1 MTNPMITRLSRL
13 SVASL
18 LALTLA
24 ACAVAP
30 AQPLA
35 VQPQAMALSF
45 PVTADA
51 GLAPDTLEQVNKLL
65 QRQGRLNRQTLHITP
80 LTPQGVSMAQRLGQV
95 LQEAGAAQVQVNE
108 LADVSQQEQA
118 MAQGWDIELRSE
130 ALALDLSDCAPLK
143 PELNRYPWTS
153 SPYWGMGPLGCANRQ
168 NLARMVSDPR
178 DLIQPKALE
187 ATDGTVAAEAVR
199 RYHEDEVKE
208 LGDIDFAD

>member
-45 PVTADA
+45 PVTPDA
-51 GLAPDTLEQVNKLL
+51 GLAPDTLKQVNKLL

-95 LQEAGAAQVQVNE
+95 LQEAGAAHVQVNE